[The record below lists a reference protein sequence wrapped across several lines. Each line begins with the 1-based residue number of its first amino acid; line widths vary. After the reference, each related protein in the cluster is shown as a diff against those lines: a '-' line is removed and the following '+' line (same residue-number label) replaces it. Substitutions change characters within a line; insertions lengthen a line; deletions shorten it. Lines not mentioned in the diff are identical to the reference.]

1 MHGHMMAGHGMMMA
15 QPQYDYYDQYPENEE
30 WTEIARLAPAG
41 AAHAVGAVA
50 FDPCQEVLWTG
61 HANGRL
67 TAHLLPTL
75 EKYSSVISN
84 AGAIKTLIPCYD
96 GIVAIS
102 KSMAVFRS
110 RGCVHNDTVAVDHSR
125 GALTCGHLRPYDS
138 NKPNDHLL
146 LGNSAGCVAAYD
158 LQGQL
163 SHPLHKTPMP
173 VWSMD
178 FYHGSKIAI
187 TALASHEDA
196 PMMCAGSATGQLD
209 LFDSSLRSHRVECS
223 IPNAHA
229 GNIVSMDMHG
239 HYILTCGVS
248 ARSINPYDK
257 NAPVKVYPDPL
268 IKLFDV
274 RTMGLVQ
281 SMPFPGAA
289 SPSYVH
295 FQPHAQGSHYYAGSR
310 DGDLYLFDITEP
322 ASYQYTPLGP
332 LGTNA
337 SAMAFA
343 SSGELLALGA
353 PDGGVVLF
361 DSSQASNPKA
371 LLDDPLLPLAFP
383 ASFQAPPLA
392 LSPLEPAPASR
403 YLFRPTINDYGEA
416 IPPLSSWLPPH
427 MDSTL
432 KHEVTLVVA
441 PKPTKVLDPTFAARI
456 QQKDTIGFTQHGGV
470 PKNSFVYGQGRVAA
484 VATVDPRF
492 VDKKVTHRT
501 ASAKSFDE
509 SDPCHVPPRY
519 KYKEI
524 KMSKHGMDGFMFDFA
539 KHNATRFVGL
549 ENSLPFSYINALLQL
564 LYFVPELRA
573 HALLHLCDAPVCVT
587 CELGFLFHMMN
598 EASAKAPRHAKSC
611 QPTNLLTT
619 LRQVPAATT
628 LGLFDTTTSILP
640 RADAF
645 FGLLIDTL
653 GLPSVQRVTLTY
665 PTDPAALCDATFSD
679 VVSGSLSVRPAPT
692 LCLQTGVADWLETPD
707 IKELWATEKASGAS
721 WVPMQFRVTVTDGI
735 VAVHEPTPDQEWTPA
750 DDDYVLVG
758 VAAAVVR
765 DVRRSHLVSGH
776 NAHLIAH
783 ILDPDVGSSRS
794 RDDDHNWLL
803 FNDFSVTPT
812 VGLDA
817 VAFHVPWKFPS
828 VLIYR
833 QRATLRAI
841 ATPEPTVDIPHSVFH
856 APSVAQSS
864 SSFEPLDVATLP
876 QKGDRVAIDT
886 EFVIVEM
893 EEATLQTDGT
903 RVVTKE
909 SRQALARV
917 SLIHGETNTVFVDDY
932 VLPSEP
938 VVDYL
943 TRFSGLV
950 ADDLNPS
957 VSRHHVVPLKAAYM
971 KLRYLVDRGCLFVG
985 HGLGKDFRIV
995 NLFVPPEQII
1005 DTVELYQQPNMR
1017 KIALRF
1023 LIVYL
1028 FKAHIQLETHDS
1040 IEDARAALMLHNK
1053 YRDLMATQE
1062 FERTLMEIYAAG
1074 RQSRWKI
1081 ADLEE

>member
-1 MHGHMMAGHGMMMA
+1 MHGHMMPGHGMMLHQA
-15 QPQYDYYDQYPENEE
+15 TTHGYEFYDQYPENEE
-30 WTEIARLAPAG
+30 WSEIVRLAPG
-41 AAHAVGAVA
+41 GSNQGCTAVA
-50 FDPCQEVLWTG
+50 FDQCQELVWTG

-75 EKYSSVISN
+75 EKYSSVVSN
-84 AGAIKTLIPCYD
+84 TGAIKHIIPCYD

-110 RGCVHNDTVAVDHSR
+110 RGCVHNDTVAVDGSR
-125 GALTCGHLRPYDS
+125 GSLTCGHLRPYDGHKAS
-138 NKPNDHLL
+138 DHLL
-146 LGNSAGCVAAYD
+146 LGNSVGCVAAYD

-163 SHPLHKTPMP
+163 SHPLHKTPTP

-196 PMMCAGSATGQLD
+196 PMICAGSATGQLD
-209 LFDSSLRSHRVECS
+209 LFDAGLRSHRVECS

-229 GNIVSMDMHG
+229 GNIVSMDMYG
-239 HYILTCGVS
+239 HYIITCGVS

-257 NAPVKVYPDPL
+257 NAPVKIYPDPL
-268 IKLFDV
+268 VKLFDL

-281 SMPFPGAA
+281 SMPFPATT
-289 SPSYVH
+289 SPSFVQ
-295 FQPHAQGSHYYAGSR
+295 FQPHAPGTHFYAANP
-310 DGDLYLFDITEP
+310 DGDLYLFDIEDP
-322 ASYQYTPLGP
+322 GQYQYSPVGP
-332 LGTNA
+332 LARNVA
-337 SAMAFA
+337 ALAVA
-343 SSGELLALGA
+343 PSGELLVTGCN
-353 PDGGVVLF
+353 DGTVVLF
-361 DSSQASNPKA
+361 DSSQAANPRA
-371 LLDDPLLPLAFP
+371 LLDDPLEALAFP
-383 ASFQAPPLA
+383 TAYQAPPLA

-403 YLFRPTINDYGEA
+403 YLFRPTINAYGA
-416 IPPLSSWLPPH
+416 PIPPLSSWLPPN

-441 PKPTKVLDPTFAARI
+441 PKPIKVLDPTFAGRV
-456 QQKDTIGFTQHGGV
+456 QQKGTIGFTQHGGV
-470 PKNSFVYGQGRVAA
+470 LKNSFVFGHGRTAA
-484 VATVDPRF
+484 FTTVDPRF
-492 VDKKVTHRT
+492 VDKKITHRV
-501 ASAKSFDE
+501 AQAKSFDE

-524 KMSKHGMDGFMFDFA
+524 RMSKHGMDGFMFDFA
-539 KHNATRFVGL
+539 KHNATPFVGL
-549 ENSLPFSYINALLQL
+549 ENTLPFSYMNALLQL
-564 LYFVPELRA
+564 LYFLPSVRG
-573 HALLHLCDAPVCVT
+573 HALQHLCDAPVCVV

-598 EASAKAPRHAKSC
+598 EAAAKAPRHAKSC
-611 QPTNLLTT
+611 QATNLLTT
-619 LRQVPAATT
+619 LRQVPAAVA
-628 LGLFDTTTSILP
+628 LGLFDTAASIVP

-645 FGLLIDTL
+645 FSFLIDTL
-653 GLPSVQRVTLTY
+653 ALADLERVTLQY
-665 PTDPAALCDATFSD
+665 PEVASGAARDASFGDVLQASLQELPAD
-679 VVSGSLSVRPAPT
+679 T
-692 LCLQTGVADWLETPD
+692 LCLQTGVGSWLGQDD
-707 IKELWATEKASGAS
+707 IKELWATEKATGAS
-721 WVPMQFRVTVTDGI
+721 WVPTQFRVRLVDG
-735 VAVHEPTPDQEWTPA
+735 AVVVEEPSGDDWAPSPD
-750 DDDYVLVG
+750 DFVLAG

-765 DVRRSHLVSGH
+765 DLGKSHLVSGP

-783 ILDPDVGSSRS
+783 ILGPETPNKAPEE
-794 RDDDHNWLL
+794 NWFL

-812 VGLDA
+812 VALDA
-817 VAFHVPWKFPS
+817 VAFHVPWKYPS
-828 VLIYR
+828 VLVYR
-833 QRATLRAI
+833 RRATLQGGSTALEPAVAI
-841 ATPEPTVDIPHSVFH
+841 PSSVFH
-856 APSVAQSS
+856 APAVGVGSA
-864 SSFEPLDVATLP
+864 EPLDVATLP
-876 QKGDRVAIDT
+876 QRGDRVAIDT

-903 RVVTKE
+903 RIVTKE

-917 SLIHGETNTVFVDDY
+917 SLIHGETNVVFVDDY
-932 VLPSEP
+932 ILSSEP

-950 ADDLNPS
+950 ADDLNPA

-995 NLFVPPEQII
+995 NLFVPPDQVI

-1023 LIVYL
+1023 LVVYL

-1053 YRDLMATQE
+1053 YRELMTKNE